1 VNAAGHAPAEQ
12 DRTVHGFV
20 DPRRVVQ
27 LAALALAVAAAAYLV
42 GYPTYGRSAS
52 ASSSSTTLVDA
63 DGTWVLWLLLAPVV
77 LVAIHALWPRG
88 RRTVAIVAC
97 TVPLYLL
104 CVAGALTIGIFFVPA
119 ALVSGLALLAPAR
132 PTTRTRTASPPDGS
146 PGNPL
151 ERARVAP

>member
-1 VNAAGHAPAEQ
+1 VR
-12 DRTVHGFV
+12 DFV

-52 ASSSSTTLVDA
+52 AGTSSATLVGA
-63 DGTWVLWLLLAPVV
+63 DGPWVLWLLLAPVV

-97 TVPLYLL
+97 TIPLYVL

-132 PTTRTRTASPPDGS
+132 PSGS
-146 PGNPL
+146 RATSRPGRPAGNAVEPGSV
-151 ERARVAP
+151 EP